1 MNNAITE
8 TMGLSDE
15 EIQVIISV
23 SIYGSVCCLMRH
35 YIFFH
40 ETWFRFRIHYITTNG
55 CKRKQGSSRAP
66 AMSTV
71 TGVLLYH
78 GDVQDATL
86 ETLGTLARVKLGAH
100 FDADEVLDFWM
111 EVWANRVQ
119 I

>member
-1 MNNAITE
+1 
-8 TMGLSDE
+8 
-15 EIQVIISV
+15 
-23 SIYGSVCCLMRH
+23 
-35 YIFFH
+35 
-40 ETWFRFRIHYITTNG
+40 
-55 CKRKQGSSRAP
+55 
-66 AMSTV
+66 MSTV

-86 ETLGTLARVKLGAH
+86 ETLGTLGTLARVKLGAH